1 MQQYQTL
8 CPLSKRERKNEEE
21 SYKDEKETVTLIM
34 VVEMQTDQKRTG
46 EIEEVTKRQAD
57 HQPDNTMD
65 LIIIF
70 TSTLTC

>member
-1 MQQYQTL
+1 MI
-8 CPLSKRERKNEEE
+8 
-21 SYKDEKETVTLIM
+21 LIIE
-34 VVEMQTDQKRTG
+34 VEMQTDQKRTG

-70 TSTLTC
+70 TYTLTC